1 MPGPGRSQGAGRA
14 PRDPMD
20 EALGYLTRRSRT
32 VSETRRHLSGKGHS
46 RPVVDDVIERLRRM
60 GYLDDVAYAARY
72 AGWAATEKPM
82 GRARLAAQLAARG
95 LDRETIERGLASCFG
110 EEEEARALQHALEQ
124 ALRRSRGPLGDRER
138 RRVAGQLLRR
148 GFPAGRVYA
157 ALRGRAAADDMDES
171 GDPDEGA

>member
-1 MPGPGRSQGAGRA
+1 ME
-14 PRDPMD
+14 
-20 EALGYLTRRSRT
+20 EALGFLARRSRT
-32 VSETRRHLSGKGHS
+32 VSETRRHLSARGH
-46 RPVVDDVIERLRRM
+46 PPPAVEDVIERLRRM

-110 EEEEARALQHALEQ
+110 DEEESRALQHALER
-124 ALRRSRGPLGDRER
+124 ALRRVRGPLDDRER

-148 GFPAGRVYA
+148 GFPAGPVYA
-157 ALRGRAAADDMDES
+157 ALRGREAGEEMNEP
-171 GDPDEGA
+171 GDADEGA